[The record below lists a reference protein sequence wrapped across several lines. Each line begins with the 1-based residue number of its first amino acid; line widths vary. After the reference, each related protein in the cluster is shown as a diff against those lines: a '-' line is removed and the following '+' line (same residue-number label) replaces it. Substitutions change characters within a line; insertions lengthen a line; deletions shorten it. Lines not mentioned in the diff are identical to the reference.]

1 MSNKGLTCKGL
12 SDHRLGLACAALL
25 HRNLLGST
33 TGRADGEVCQER
45 TAPPLMEGG
54 SALFFQVWTEKLLL
68 KGNAK
73 LK

>member
-12 SDHRLGLACAALL
+12 SDHRLGLACAALC

-33 TGRADGEVCQER
+33 TGRADEEVCQER

-54 SALFFQVWTEKLLL
+54 SAQVWTEKLLL
-68 KGNAK
+68 KRKAK